1 MAGGYGSLE
10 PARLVDTPH
19 RGSPDASVATELADP
34 PALLRQS
41 QHLRHGHP
49 RLLLHPLPAD
59 ICHAGYSPIRADI
72 APVII
77 SLIGISLPRSPSTT
91 ARNSFATR
99 ATTPAQS
106 PRVR

>member
-49 RLLLHPLPAD
+49 RLLLHPCPPIFAMPATRPY
-59 ICHAGYSPIRADI
+59 ALTS
-72 APVII
+72 
-77 SLIGISLPRSPSTT
+77 PRSS
-91 ARNSFATR
+91 
-99 ATTPAQS
+99 
-106 PRVR
+106 